1 MPTRRQVREL
11 LDQGLDHAAAGRQLG
26 VPAGLAHLI
35 ATGVPADGSDTI
47 TEADRLRTGAL
58 RASQRLVQPREV
70 NPTSSETVRSWIG
83 ARIAGDDQLR
93 QASARRP
100 VEPAALDH
108 AGGDL
113 AEVLAR
119 EHTAL
124 QAAGKRLRFLPA
136 VDRGANSSQ
145 IRARWTL
152 ASWIARELVRHEDF
166 ESAQLWPLVREHLPG
181 GGDRADDA
189 EQRTRE
195 DERLAN
201 DLLECAANRFE
212 ELAGQLLLR
221 VRQHAALVDRV
232 CLDLRAAAPAD
243 ELRRAERGS

>member
-11 LDQGLDHAAAGRQLG
+11 LDQGLDHAAAGRRLG
-26 VPAGLAHLI
+26 IPPGLVHLI

-47 TEADRLRTGAL
+47 TESDRLRTGAL
-58 RASQRLVQPREV
+58 RASQVLVQPPAV
-70 NPTSSETVRSWIG
+70 NPLSSEAVRAWIG

-93 QASARRP
+93 QAGSRRP
-100 VEPAALDH
+100 VEPPALDH
-108 AGGDL
+108 AGGDVL
-113 AEVLAR
+113 GVLAR
-119 EHTAL
+119 EHNQL

-166 ESAQLWPLVREHLPG
+166 ERTALWSSVREHLPDG
-181 GGDRADDA
+181 RQRADDA
-189 EQRTRE
+189 EERAQE
-195 DERLAN
+195 DERLVD
-201 DLLECAANRFE
+201 DLLQCAANRLE
-212 ELAGQLLLR
+212 ELAGNLLVR

-232 CLDLRAAAPAD
+232 CLDLRAAAPA
-243 ELRRAERGS
+243 EQLRREGAGA